1 MLEFNQ
7 CQKSDKAPFIFYAN
21 LKCSTEKID
30 EFKINRENSS
40 TAKVDNHIPLD
51 FLMVTLS

>member
-7 CQKSDKAPFIFYAN
+7 CQKSDKVPFIFYAN